1 MLDVSGAAVLQG
13 ALPHCQVTVLDS
25 CGHSVALERP
35 RKAAKLIT
43 DFLSEQA
50 VSDGNVKKVSWR
62 KTFELYADP
71 WPHDDEG
78 EEKYDEISTSTFMS
92 VKKTEQTHKSITL
105 L

>member
-1 MLDVSGAAVLQG
+1 M
-13 ALPHCQVTVLDS
+13 VLDS